1 MKHPSSLEI
10 IQYLAQFVTD
20 QKLPLIETVLDQR
33 TRYLTVAI
41 ENVYQPHNASAIL
54 RSGDCFGIQDIHVIE
69 DQCTYRVNPDIA
81 LGAAQWIT
89 LQRYTSTI
97 DCLTHLKKQGY
108 QIAAFTLQSGPNT
121 ILDALPLTKKT
132 VLLFGAEQTGL
143 SQIAH
148 EMADLYVHIPMVGF
162 TRSLNVSVSTAIA
175 LHHLTQKLYQSNY
188 PWQLTET
195 ERQALTVEW
204 LVKIIPRG
212 KEILQHFLTE
222 K

>member
-1 MKHPSSLEI
+1 MKYPASSEI
-10 IQYLAQFVTD
+10 ISYLAQFVSD
-20 QKLPLIETVLDQR
+20 QKLPLIDAVLNQR

-97 DCLTHLKKQGY
+97 DCLTALKKKGY
-108 QIAAFTLQSGPNT
+108 QIAAFTLQPGPNT
-121 ILDALPLTKKT
+121 ILDALPLTQKT

-162 TRSLNVSVSTAIA
+162 TRSLNVSVSAAIA

-188 PWQLTET
+188 TWQLTET
-195 ERQALTVEW
+195 EKQALTIEW

-212 KEILQHFLTE
+212 KKILQHFLAE